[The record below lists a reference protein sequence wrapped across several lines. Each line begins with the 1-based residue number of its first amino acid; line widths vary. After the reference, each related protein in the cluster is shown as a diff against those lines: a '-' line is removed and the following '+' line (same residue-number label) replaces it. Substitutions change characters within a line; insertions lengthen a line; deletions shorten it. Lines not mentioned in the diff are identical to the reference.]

1 MGWDHSE
8 DESEDDRMGIEEIN
22 AICDAAANGPPPKPD
37 SNREGIDWIR
47 NEDGDLRRP
56 LEHRSEE
63 HTSELQ
69 SQSNLVCRLLLE
81 KKKKKNEIFKS
92 IKKKKKIYRK

>member
-1 MGWDHSE
+1 MGWHHSE

-47 NEDGDLRRP
+47 NEDGDLRHPLQRRCFESAVKFHAQTDQLGWKSSRTRIWTSSFSNSKRP
-56 LEHRSEE
+56 APSSPEP
-63 HTSELQ
+63 
-69 SQSNLVCRLLLE
+69 
-81 KKKKKNEIFKS
+81 
-92 IKKKKKIYRK
+92 